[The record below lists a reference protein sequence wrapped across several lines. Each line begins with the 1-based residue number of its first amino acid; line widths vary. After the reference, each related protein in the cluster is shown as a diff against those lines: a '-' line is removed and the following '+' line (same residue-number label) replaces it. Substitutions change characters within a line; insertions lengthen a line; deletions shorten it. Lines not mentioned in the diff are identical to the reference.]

1 MFVDIYF
8 IGFLHSVPQLQNL
21 QQVMFNFRQGQI
33 VGLVQ
38 FKHLQGLGKSTGK
51 GLFVKV
57 IMGNNI
63 LSTFLYP

>member
-8 IGFLHSVPQLQNL
+8 IGFLHSVPELQNL

-33 VGLVQ
+33 VCLVH

-51 GLFVKV
+51 WSFVKV